1 MVDVDSGKPSLTL
14 YETVD
19 NPRAQF
25 DRVLLKPVTGRSHQL
40 RVHLAELGH
49 PILGCEF
56 YAHPQAQQ
64 ASERLNLHAT
74 RLSFIH
80 PLTGR
85 PLTFASEAPF

>member
-1 MVDVDSGKPSLTL
+1 MVDFELGKPSLTL
-14 YETVD
+14 YQTQA
-19 NPRAQF
+19 NPRMQF

-56 YAHPQAQQ
+56 YAHPQAQR

-74 RLSFIH
+74 RLSFSH
-80 PLTGR
+80 PLTGE
-85 PLTFASEAPF
+85 PKTFTSEVPF

>member
-1 MVDVDSGKPSLTL
+1 MVDVDSGKPPLTL

-40 RVHLAELGH
+40 QVHLAGLGH
-49 PILGCEF
+49 PILGCAF
-56 YAHPQAQQ
+56 YPQTQQ

-74 RLSFIH
+74 GLSFIH
-80 PLTGR
+80 PLTGKSV
-85 PLTFASEAPF
+85 TFTSEAPF